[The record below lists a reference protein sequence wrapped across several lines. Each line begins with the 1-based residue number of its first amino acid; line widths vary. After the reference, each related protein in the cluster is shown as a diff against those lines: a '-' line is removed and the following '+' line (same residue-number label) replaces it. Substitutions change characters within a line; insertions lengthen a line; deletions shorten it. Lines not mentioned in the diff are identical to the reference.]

1 MRNQLD
7 LDLDLLRAFVT
18 VAETGS
24 FTRAAHRLGRVQSAV
39 SMQIKRLESLVG
51 GQLFERRRGAVVLS
65 GQGEVLLAHARR
77 MLALNEEAL
86 ADLGRAAIEGGVR
99 LGSAD
104 TASVFLPGILARFA
118 QSYPRAQLEVRCDR
132 SWHILDALEA
142 GDLDLALA
150 TQCCGRSG
158 GEVVR
163 REPLVWVTAAPHL
176 AEEAALPLALF
187 AQGCD
192 YREAAMQALD
202 GAGRRWRMAYNST
215 SVHGVRAAVAAGVAV
230 AALPRSTVE
239 RGMHLLGPEDGLP
252 PLPDYEIFLHLPP
265 GRAAALIAHLAE
277 IIREDLGM
285 AVGGHAGRPRA
296 LAL

>member
-1 MRNQLD
+1 MRTQLD
-7 LDLDLLRAFVT
+7 LDLDLLRAFVA

-39 SMQIKRLESLVG
+39 SMQIKRLETLVG
-51 GQLFERRRGAVVLS
+51 GRLLERRRGAVVLA

-86 ADLGRAAIEGGVR
+86 ADLGRVTVEGEIR

-132 SWHILDALEA
+132 SWHILDALEV
-142 GDLDLALA
+142 GELDIALV
-150 TQCCGRSG
+150 TQCCGRRG

-163 REPLVWVTAAPHL
+163 HEPLVWVTAAPHL
-176 AEEAALPLALF
+176 AEEAVLPLALF
-187 AQGCD
+187 AQGCA

-202 GAGRRWRMAYNST
+202 GDGRRWRMAYNST

-239 RGMHLLGPEDGLP
+239 RGMHVLDTEDGLP

-265 GRAAALIAHLAE
+265 GRATAPVAHLVE
-277 IIREDLGM
+277 IIREDMGM
-285 AVGGHAGRPRA
+285 AAGGHAGRPRM

>member
-1 MRNQLD
+1 MRSQLD
-7 LDLDLLRAFVT
+7 LDLDLLRAFVAVT
-18 VAETGS
+18 ETGS

-39 SMQIKRLESLVG
+39 SMQIKRLEALVG
-51 GQLFERRRGAVVLS
+51 ARLFERRRGAVVLA

-86 ADLGRAAIEGGVR
+86 ADLGRTAVAGGVR

-104 TASVFLPGILARFA
+104 TASVFLPDILARFA

-150 TQCCGRSG
+150 TQRCGRSG

-163 REPLVWVTAAPHL
+163 HEPLVWVTAAPHL
-176 AEEAALPLALF
+176 AEQTVLPLALF

-192 YREAAMQALD
+192 YRQAAMQALD
-202 GAGRRWRMAYNST
+202 GAGRHWRMAYNRT

-230 AALPRSTVE
+230 AALPRSTVD
-239 RGMHLLGPEDGLP
+239 RGMRVLGAEDGLP
-252 PLPDYEIFLHLPP
+252 PLPDYEIFLHL
-265 GRAAALIAHLAE
+265 AAGAPAAPVARLAE

-285 AVGGHAGRPRA
+285 AIGGPAVPIRA
-296 LAL
+296 QAS